1 MEILGD
7 YVDGAGAVYV
17 RRVIYGGKGGMSLRV
32 WLPLTDGTLKQ
43 QGLENAAA
51 TIGGAVDLNNAGK
64 LGKCAT
70 FGTTG
75 GGITLPASTMTSF
88 TECSVAFWIK
98 IISWNTSY
106 ATFFQAGLGSTP
118 WAHYI
123 FGILR
128 NGTNSN
134 LCFTLTNSSGSSTSA
149 SYTSSNLEV
158 GQWYHLAFTYK
169 AGTVCIYKDGVLD
182 KTYNTTY
189 VPNFAGI
196 THISIGRGT
205 DKTSYK
211 TNCEINDFRIYDHA
225 LSLMEVKQLSQGL
238 VLHYPLNHQGF
249 GSENFILESHKVTNG
264 AQASGITRTYENDGT
279 VKFVTTAGN
288 GNYATVYFAKDS
300 KANVGEKMSVGDIY
314 TISCDVKVES
324 GTKLPT
330 LFINSG
336 NGYKQLHGTIILG
349 QWIRAYYTS
358 TWAEPGTSYGNITLH
373 LGFSGVVGTYY
384 FKNFK
389 LEKSNVPTPWT
400 PAPTDELYTT
410 LGLNSNIEYDTSGY
424 CNNGTRTGTFSW
436 TSDTPK
442 YSVSTQFGSRKQIT
456 GAILPA
462 DALTAAIWIKDTGS
476 LPSSAICF
484 RDATSHLAMGIQSN
498 NLICGASG
506 GAQTA
511 YIRNFS
517 SNQAYKKGEWNHI
530 VIIKNGNSYDIYI
543 NGIKQTLSS
552 PSSQWSAGTPND
564 CLVVGGRGGSDYW
577 PGQLSDLRIYATALS
592 PTDVKSLYQNCAT
605 IDPDGTIRGQIRS

>member
-1 MEILGD
+1 
-7 YVDGAGAVYV
+7 
-17 RRVIYGGKGGMSLRV
+17 MSLRV

-70 FGTTG
+70 FDTTG
-75 GGITLPASTMTSF
+75 GGITLPASTMTSL

-118 WAHYI
+118 WNNYI

-128 NGTNSN
+128 YGNNSN
-134 LCFTLTNSSGSSTSA
+134 LCFTLTNSNGSSTSA

-158 GQWYHLAFTYK
+158 GHWYHLAFTYK
-169 AGTVCIYKDGVLD
+169 AGAVCIYKDGVLD

-211 TNCEINDFRIYDHA
+211 TNCSLNDFRIYDHC
-225 LSLMEVKQLSQGL
+225 LSEMEVKQLSQGL
-238 VLHYPLNHQGF
+238 ILHYPLNHQGF
-249 GSENFILESHKVTNG
+249 GQENFILESHKVTAG
-264 AQASGITRTYENDGT
+264 AQASGITRTYEDDGT

-400 PAPTDELYTT
+400 PAPTDELYMT
-410 LGLNSNIEYDTSGY
+410 LSLNSNIEYDTSGY
-424 CNNGTRTGTFSW
+424 CNNGTWHGIHTN

-442 YSVSTQFGSRKQIT
+442 YAVSTTATGSAST
-456 GAILPA
+456 YLEGPILPA
-462 DALTAAIWIKDTGS
+462 E
-476 LPSSAICF
+476 
-484 RDATSHLAMGIQSN
+484 
-498 NLICGASG
+498 
-506 GAQTA
+506 AQTA
-511 YIRNFS
+511 ALWIKC
-517 SNQAYKKGEWNHI
+517 KKSQNAAIFNDKTSGLQIGLLNSLLYMNSKAATPGFTTTHWKDDDWNHVV
-530 VIIKNGNSYDIYI
+530 VIYDGTARKVYI
-543 NGIKQTLSS
+543 NGEAETQSGASNYYIHGADNCWLWNRSYNNNY
-552 PSSQWSAGTPND
+552 PFN
-564 CLVVGGRGGSDYW
+564 GS
-577 PGQLSDLRIYATALS
+577 LSDFRIYATALS